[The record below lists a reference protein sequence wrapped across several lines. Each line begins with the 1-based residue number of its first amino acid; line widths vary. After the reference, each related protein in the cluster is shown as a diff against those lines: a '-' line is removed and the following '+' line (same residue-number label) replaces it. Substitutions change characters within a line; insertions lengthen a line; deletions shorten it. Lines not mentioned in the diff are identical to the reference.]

1 MDNYNV
7 KLKLQKLNGSTLA
20 SLNHVN
26 ILLNI
31 VSLLSLK
38 KRSWIFI
45 EMFEEPS
52 YVIAEK
58 LVLNEE

>member
-20 SLNHVN
+20 LLNHVN

-31 VSLLSLK
+31 VSLLRLK

-52 YVIAEK
+52 HIIAEK